1 MGIYKR
7 GDTFWIDI
15 NFNNKRI
22 RRTAGTGDRKAAQEL
37 HDQLKA
43 DLWRQSRLGEKPKR
57 TFEEAAVRWLKE
69 KSHKR
74 SISDDA
80 QRIVFW
86 RQHCAGMTL
95 NQITRNFVAE
105 HLDNFKTRFDR
116 PATAGT
122 KNRYVALL
130 RAILRAAER
139 EWEWI
144 DRAPAFRVYAEPK
157 RRVSF
162 FTPEQAK
169 AFMAV
174 LPERYQAPVAFAF
187 MTGLRRSNIFGLRW
201 DQVDLVRNVC
211 WVHADQAKAGEN
223 IVVPLNTDARALLE
237 QLKEARIQGQELVF
251 GTDWR
256 IPTKTWRS
264 LLKKANLPLTLRFHD
279 IRHSFASWHLM
290 AGTDKKV
297 VQELGGWK
305 SPQMLERYI
314 HLSPEHLQHAQERLT
329 GKLLGWSMG
338 LEPTTAGITIQSS
351 TN

>member
-1 MGIYKR
+1 MGIFKR
-7 GDTFWIDI
+7 GETYWVDI
-15 NFNNKRI
+15 NIDGKRT
-22 RRTAGTGDRKAAQEL
+22 RRTAGTGERKAAQEF
-37 HDQLKA
+37 HDQLKVE
-43 DLWRQSRLGEKPKR
+43 LWRQAKLGDKPKR
-57 TFEEAAVRWLKE
+57 SFEEAAIRWLKE

-86 RQHCAGMTL
+86 RTHCAGMTL
-95 NQITRNFVAE
+95 DQISRTFVGE
-105 HLDNFKTRFDR
+105 RLDNLKTRFGK

-130 RAILRAAER
+130 RSIMRAAER

-157 RRVSF
+157 RRVSY

-169 AFMAV
+169 SLLSV
-174 LPERYQAPVAFAF
+174 LPERYLGPISFAF
-187 MTGLRRSNIFGLRW
+187 LTGLRRGNIFGLRW

-211 WVHADQAKAGEN
+211 WIYADEAKAGEN
-223 IVVPLNTDARALLE
+223 IVVPLNSDARALLE
-237 QLKEARIQGQELVF
+237 RLKELRQEGQELVF

-305 SPQMLERYI
+305 TPQMLERYI
-314 HLSPEHLQHAQERLT
+314 HLSPEHLASAQERLT